1 MPVAFRVPS
10 EIQPELLLFLSFYKH
25 NRGGRFRSPY
35 FPQKKKKKKKTAR
48 NGSSA
53 DFVIHG
59 FQVIV
64 FFTC

>member
-35 FPQKKKKKKKTAR
+35 FPQEKKKKKPAR
-48 NGSSA
+48 SGSSA
-53 DFVIHG
+53 DFMIHG